1 MAVRGNQRKE
11 RAVDH
16 FDSDPRLIFI
26 HADMD
31 AFFAAVEIL
40 DDPSLAGKPLIIG
53 HPGPRGVVA
62 TASYEARQFGVHS
75 AMASVEALRRC
86 PTGVWRSPRGSRYQ
100 EISRQVM
107 QVFEE
112 FTPEVEPLSLD
123 EAFLGIEGS
132 LRLFG
137 GAVTIA
143 REVRTRVKQC
153 TGGLTVSVGVAPN
166 KFLAKLASDLEKPD
180 GLTVVDPDRIQQLLD
195 PLPVERLWG
204 VGPRTSEALHHIG
217 LKKVRD
223 IRGAGLDLMV
233 KHLGEGPGQHLWDL
247 AHGEDDRTISSG
259 RDARSI
265 STESTFSKDIQPGR
279 KVDEFLRKAAEEV
292 ARSLRQQRLRAR
304 TVRLKVRTGSFRTMN
319 RSRTLS
325 APAQEPGPLY
335 EAVKSLLSDIDLKG
349 EGIRLLGLGSG
360 NLVPVSAPRQ
370 HGLFDDAAGSI
381 REETVS
387 RLLDES
393 HKVPGGADLKRGRL
407 IPGRP
412 EPEETP

>member
-1 MAVRGNQRKE
+1 MDR
-11 RAVDH
+11 
-16 FDSDPRLIFI
+16 FDSDARLIFI

-40 DDPSLAGKPLIIG
+40 DDPSLAGLPVIIG
-53 HPGPRGVVA
+53 HPGPRGVVS

-75 AMASVEALRRC
+75 AMPSVEALRRC

-107 QVFEE
+107 RVFEE

-153 TGGLTVSVGVAPN
+153 TGLTVSVGVAPN
-166 KFLAKLASDLEKPD
+166 KFLAKLASDMDKPD

-195 PLPVERLWG
+195 PLPVQRLWG
-204 VGPRTSEALHHIG
+204 VGPRTAEILHHIG
-217 LKKVRD
+217 LKEVRH
-223 IRGAGLDLMV
+223 IRSAGLDLMIRQ
-233 KHLGEGPGQHLWDL
+233 LGEGTGQHLWNL
-247 AHGEDDRTISSG
+247 AHGVDDRTIASE

-265 STESTFSKDIQPGR
+265 STESTFSKDIQPGP
-279 KVDEFLRKAAEEV
+279 KVEEFLRVAAEDV
-292 ARSLRQQRLRAR
+292 ARSLREQQLRAR

-335 EAVKSLLSDIDLKG
+335 EAVIALFSDIDLKG

-370 HGLFDDAAGSI
+370 HGLFDDSAGSV

-393 HKVPGGADLKRGRL
+393 RRVSGGADLKRGRL